1 MEVNLLTIIM
11 TLLGFLLAIIVVV
24 AVILIN
30 IKFPEVFKNV
40 KKISFLCLA
49 TVEFEKELSK
59 LSVKYSANI
68 DSLPSKIE
76 INEIFNIEISASR
89 KKINVE
95 EIAKKI
101 AIEYEMIRL
110 ASDRS
115 DKRTAE
121 MDTKAAGLR
130 LLGLAIV
137 PYREK
142 FAISSSAGERLVA
155 IMSLQVLPCSIY
167 LNWLYGRV
175 VRERAFVQYNALL
188 ALRSYIKSIT
198 LTEDPAVD
206 EIMKKIG
213 AISIAWEPCSD
224 RKKLYEELVE
234 IHSEKLETLNKIE
247 DALHGN
253 L

>member
-24 AVILIN
+24 AVIFIN

-40 KKISFLCLA
+40 KKISFLGLA
-49 TVEFEKELSK
+49 TVEFEKQLSK

-68 DSLPSKIE
+68 DSLPSNIE

-89 KKINVE
+89 KRIDVE
-95 EIAKKI
+95 AIAKRI

-110 ASDRS
+110 ASDKS

-121 MDTKAAGLR
+121 MATKASGLR
-130 LLGLAIV
+130 LLGLAIL

-167 LNWLYGRV
+167 LNWLYNCV
-175 VRERAFVQYNALL
+175 VHERGFVQYNALL

-198 LTEDPAVD
+198 LTDDPAVD

-224 RKKLYEELVE
+224 RQKLYEELFKM
-234 IHSEKLETLNKIE
+234 HKEKLKTLKKIE
-247 DALHGN
+247 AALHEN